1 MSYSFFNDTEFAG
14 PGPIDV
20 LRFWD
25 RTSRQLRIYPR
36 IMIPKFRF
44 PNSQEDGIITKAIRE
59 DAIEISN
66 FWNLYYSGPNWKF
79 TCKPKDVEVWMDQ
92 GFILVLKKEK
102 LIVATFVCRIIKDG
116 VICGSHIKQAGLLDG
131 FVVHP
136 TLRGHGL
143 ASYMLAAMDKEV
155 YSMPTMNKAILL
167 WFREHANSVNSV
179 LQAPIVVLDYSYI
192 KLQDLPKHSGT
203 VTVPEQLTVDRIINS
218 VVENSQSCF
227 TILCRNSSNSDIFW
241 TLVNSSLVGIA
252 NTHRISNDGY
262 TLWEVIF
269 AANLHEPHFIN
280 LQISI
285 EISAANLPNK
295 KGIVF
300 TTNSKSRGN
309 LDGLSAPWINGK
321 SGYLSMHVYNWM
333 PPTFI
338 TGDILFPYTCI

>member
-1 MSYSFFNDTEFAG
+1 
-14 PGPIDV
+14 
-20 LRFWD
+20 
-25 RTSRQLRIYPR
+25 
-36 IMIPKFRF
+36 
-44 PNSQEDGIITKAIRE
+44 
-59 DAIEISN
+59 
-66 FWNLYYSGPNWKF
+66 
-79 TCKPKDVEVWMDQ
+79 
-92 GFILVLKKEK
+92 
-102 LIVATFVCRIIKDG
+102 
-116 VICGSHIKQAGLLDG
+116 
-131 FVVHP
+131 
-136 TLRGHGL
+136 
-143 ASYMLAAMDKEV
+143 
-155 YSMPTMNKAILL
+155 MNNAILL

-179 LQAPIVVLDYSYI
+179 LQAPISVLDYSYI
-192 KLQDLPKHSGT
+192 KIEDLPKHSGT
-203 VTVPEQLTVDRIINS
+203 VTVPEHQTVDRIINS
-218 VVENSQSCF
+218 VIENSQSCF

-252 NTHRISNDGY
+252 NTHRISDDGY

-269 AANLHEPHFIN
+269 AANLQEPYFIN

-295 KGIVF
+295 KGVVF